1 MANHKSAE
9 KRIRQTAKRR
19 TRNMARRNRIRS
31 SVRKFE
37 DAMKAGDAQAAQA
50 AFAQAMPELHR
61 GVTKGV
67 MHKKTAARKLS
78 RLNKRLKAL
87 EA

>member
-37 DAMKAGDAQAAQA
+37 DAMKAGDAQAASA

-67 MHKKTAARKLS
+67 LHKKTAARKLS
-78 RLNKRLKAL
+78 RLQKRLKAL

>member
-67 MHKKTAARKLS
+67 LHKKTAARKLS
-78 RLNKRLKAL
+78 RLQKRLKAL

>member
-19 TRNMARRNRIRS
+19 ERNMARRNRIRTT
-31 SVRKFE
+31 VRKFE
-37 DAMKAGDAQAAQA
+37 DAMKAGDKTAAES
-50 AFAQAMPELHR
+50 AFAQVMPEMHR
-61 GVTKGV
+61 GVSKGV
-67 MHKKTAARKLS
+67 VPKKTAARKLS

-87 EA
+87 A

>member
-19 TRNMARRNRIRS
+19 ARNMARRNRIRTS
-31 SVRKFE
+31 LRKFE
-37 DAMKAGDAQAAQA
+37 DALKTGDKTAAET
-50 AFAQAMPELHR
+50 AFASVMPEMHR

-67 MHKKTAARKLS
+67 LHKKTAARKLS
-78 RLNKRLKAL
+78 RLNKRLQAL
-87 EA
+87 G

>member
-19 TRNMARRNRIRS
+19 ERNMARRNRIRS

-78 RLNKRLKAL
+78 RLQKRLKAL

>member
-37 DAMKAGDAQAAQA
+37 DAMKAGDAQAATA

-78 RLNKRLKAL
+78 RLHKRLKAL

>member
-50 AFAQAMPELHR
+50 AFAQAMPEMHR

-67 MHKKTAARKLS
+67 LHKKTAARKLS
-78 RLNKRLKAL
+78 RLHKRLKAL